1 LTVVER
7 AGYVRH
13 RLSKTTS
20 RAVSDALGEPD
31 DDASGSDGIIRQ
43 RWVCRAL
50 IRYELEVAM
59 TGHDALTRSVLADQV
74 KERLLE
80 GILDG
85 SYPPDSRIIETA
97 VAKDLGTSQA
107 PVREALR
114 GLEALGI
121 VEIIPFRGA
130 RVRRLDTSE
139 LLEAY
144 VVRSAIEVLGARL
157 AMARLTDDDVEALQ
171 RIGED
176 MRRAAEAGDGR
187 ELAVIDA
194 SLHEKL
200 IELAGN
206 STLIRVWRSL
216 EPISRTYITL
226 VGPGSDPMWTAGLHD
241 PILDAIAKRDTEA
254 VVHAIESHFDE
265 VRERLA
271 GHIAEVAEQQSR
283 GAGST
288 APASS

>member
-1 LTVVER
+1 
-7 AGYVRH
+7 
-13 RLSKTTS
+13 
-20 RAVSDALGEPD
+20 
-31 DDASGSDGIIRQ
+31 
-43 RWVCRAL
+43 
-50 IRYELEVAM
+50 M
-59 TGHDALTRSVLADQV
+59 TGPDALTRSVLADQV

-80 GILDG
+80 AILDG
-85 SYPPDSRIIETA
+85 SYPPDSRIVETA

-130 RVRRLDTSE
+130 RVRRLDTAE

-157 AMARLTDDDVEALQ
+157 AMARMTDDDIAALH

-176 MRRAAEAGDGR
+176 MRAAGRSGDGR
-187 ELAVIDA
+187 ALAIVDA
-194 SLHEKL
+194 GLHEKL

-206 STLIRVWRSL
+206 STLLRVWRSL
-216 EPISRTYITL
+216 EPMSRTYITL
-226 VGPGSDPMWTAGLHD
+226 VGPGSDPQWTAALHD
-241 PILDAIAKRDTEA
+241 PILEAIENRDTEA
-254 VVHAIESHFDE
+254 VVRAIESHFDE

-271 GHIAEVAEQQSR
+271 GSLSEVADQQSR
-283 GAGST
+283 GAAEPGAT
-288 APASS
+288 ATS